1 MPFVVREVTWDC
13 SSEVLTA
20 IRTDV
25 FVHEQGVPVELE
37 LDGLDAKSHHFLAT
51 TEKGTPVGTA
61 RLLQSGQIGR
71 MAVLQSYRKHGI
83 GRQLLDAAVAKA
95 QQLKMPEIYLHAQ
108 THALD
113 FYAKSGFEA
122 FGDIFDDAGIPHRA
136 MKHSPCGASIR

>member
-13 SSEVLTA
+13 SSEVLTD
-20 IRTDV
+20 IRTEV
-25 FVHEQGVPVELE
+25 FVLEQGVPVELE
-37 LDGLDAKSHHFLAT
+37 LDGMDAKSHHFLAT
-51 TEKGTPVGTA
+51 TEEGKPVGTA

-71 MAVLQSYRKHGI
+71 MAVLKSYRRHGI
-83 GRQLLDAAVAKA
+83 GRQLLDAAVVKA
-95 QQLKMPEIYLHAQ
+95 QQMKMPEIYLHAQ

-136 MKHSPCGASIR
+136 MKHSTR